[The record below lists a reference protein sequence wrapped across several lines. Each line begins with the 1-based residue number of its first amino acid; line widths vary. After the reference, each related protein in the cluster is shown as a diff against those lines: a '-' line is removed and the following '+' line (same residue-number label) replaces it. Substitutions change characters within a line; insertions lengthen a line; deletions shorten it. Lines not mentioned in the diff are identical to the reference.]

1 MDKLKNPI
9 FINNC
14 TDPLNG
20 KMVKEIRVLKH
31 MKDTQFKTDRI
42 KYDMVWQYYRDRNRT
57 AVIDVY
63 KKYKGKEL
71 KIIYSG
77 DPVIHDFIYQ

>member
-1 MDKLKNPI
+1 MDHLKNPV
-9 FINNC
+9 FIQNI

-20 KMVKEIRVLKH
+20 KCVKEIRVKKQ

-42 KYDMVWQYYRDRNRT
+42 KYDMIWQYYRDRART
-57 AVIDVY
+57 SVIDVY

-77 DPVIHDFIYQ
+77 DPIIHDFIYN